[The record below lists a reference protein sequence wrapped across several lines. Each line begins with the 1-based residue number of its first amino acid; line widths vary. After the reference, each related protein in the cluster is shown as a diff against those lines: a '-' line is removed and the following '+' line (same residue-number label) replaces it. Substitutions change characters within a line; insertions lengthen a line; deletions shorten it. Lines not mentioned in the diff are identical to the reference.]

1 MAGRGKIINE
11 FECANGSC
19 RPRSSVMRNLTAE
32 DALFQHGEEK
42 LGVFKT
48 PKVFHVMNTP
58 PRGPSGKIQ
67 RLRLVG
73 AIKKF
78 ETNAV

>member
-1 MAGRGKIINE
+1 
-11 FECANGSC
+11 
-19 RPRSSVMRNLTAE
+19 MRNLIAE
-32 DALFQHGEEK
+32 DEK

>member
-1 MAGRGKIINE
+1 
-11 FECANGSC
+11 
-19 RPRSSVMRNLTAE
+19 MRNLIAQE
-32 DALFQHGEEK
+32 VLSQHGEEE
-42 LGVFKT
+42 LRVFKT